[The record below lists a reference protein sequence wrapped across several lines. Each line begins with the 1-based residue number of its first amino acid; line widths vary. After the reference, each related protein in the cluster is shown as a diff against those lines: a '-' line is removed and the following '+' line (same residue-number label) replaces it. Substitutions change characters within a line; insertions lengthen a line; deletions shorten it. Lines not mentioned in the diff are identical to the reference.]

1 MSTPVFKMT
10 RRFDA
15 PPALVWRVWTEPDLV
30 GRWYGPGI
38 ETEVHRF
45 DPVKGGLWLHEMKM
59 GPQSMYQRMEYVEVD
74 PPNRLVMLM
83 ANADADWNPIPS
95 PMMENWPLALL
106 TTVTFVADG
115 DGTEMTLEWAPH
127 GATTEE
133 EASFEAA
140 IKQLGQGWGKG
151 FDIIGEIVG
160 ELAG

>member
-1 MSTPVFKMT
+1 
-10 RRFDA
+10 
-15 PPALVWRVWTEPDLV
+15 
-30 GRWYGPGI
+30 
-38 ETEVHRF
+38 
-45 DPVKGGLWLHEMKM
+45 
-59 GPQSMYQRMEYVEVD
+59 MYQRMEYVEVD

-151 FDIIGEIVG
+151 FDIIGEIVA
-160 ELAG
+160 ELG